1 MKKDWI
7 KVSDRFPEP
16 EQKVIAF
23 YKNPLGK
30 ARTIMAC
37 YVPKFACLGYIDDD
51 TDLEY
56 DEATDESY
64 LPEGWYEEN
73 EFEEVHYAV
82 DGNITHWMP
91 LPKNPEEA
99 T

>member
-37 YVPKFACLGYIDDD
+37 YVPKFACLGYIDHDI
-51 TDLEY
+51 
-56 DEATDESY
+56 S
-64 LPEGWYEEN
+64 
-73 EFEEVHYAV
+73 
-82 DGNITHWMP
+82 
-91 LPKNPEEA
+91 
-99 T
+99 